1 VVVVEHSPGLS
12 QAGGLSY
19 EGMLDQLYASGL
31 TPYRLG
37 VDEWTKESPVGRRPF
52 EGQMDVI
59 WIRTG
64 AETSLSPGNR
74 AKLTRLTDKAALLQ
88 LAEIWK
94 HLQDKAAAQSRKPD

>member
-1 VVVVEHSPGLS
+1 
-12 QAGGLSY
+12 
-19 EGMLDQLYASGL
+19 L

-59 WIRTG
+59 WIRT
-64 AETSLSPGNR
+64 ETSLSPGNR

-94 HLQDKAAAQSRKPD
+94 HLQDKAAAQSREPE